1 MKTISICISLLFV
14 TGVSQ
19 AADWTY
25 ASWLADETYKQVI
38 SERVCTLNVLA
49 QDPANTNPNF
59 ACARGADTAI
69 SGLGLNTAPEAMNT
83 LAKLL
88 AVWMSAET
96 AEALSCS
103 IHVHGKA
110 VLPAFKSLQPAQARQ
125 KCLETVAGLEEKL
138 REKKFR
144 EEVCLDEKTIAE
156 RRDRYIREV
165 TAGDIVC
172 EPWEY

>member
-1 MKTISICISLLFV
+1 MKAICVSLLFV

-38 SERVCTLNVLA
+38 SERICTFNVVA
-49 QDPANTNPNF
+49 AADPNADPAF
-59 ACARGADTAI
+59 ACVRGGDTAI
-69 SGLGLNTAPEAMNT
+69 SGLALNTTPEAMDT

-88 AVWMSAET
+88 AVGVSVVT

-110 VLPAFKSLQPAQARQ
+110 VLPALKSLQPAQARR

-138 REKKFR
+138 RKEKFR

-165 TAGDIVC
+165 TAGNIVC